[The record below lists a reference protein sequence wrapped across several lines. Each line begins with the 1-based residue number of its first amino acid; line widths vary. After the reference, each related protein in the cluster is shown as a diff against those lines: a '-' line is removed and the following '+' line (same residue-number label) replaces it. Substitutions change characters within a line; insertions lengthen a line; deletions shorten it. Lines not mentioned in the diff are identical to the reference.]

1 MVLYILIWLIVL
13 GFSIY
18 FFKKASGT
26 LSLTKLNLHSII
38 FYYSFLLSSFIG
50 SLLIVLEI
58 DESYIIAKLIFPEQ
72 SRIIGFIFVCIVMVL
87 FPLVMFLVSKLLG
100 FHAKKEFALYW
111 NKEIDHGFT
120 SRDKE
125 KEFFWVFLG
134 LTILSLGSIIYTF
147 AHIKEVP
154 IFALLNPSA
163 DLAVLRIE
171 AKSGFTGNVFIRNI
185 FAIALTPI
193 LSLIAYIY
201 KVKTKELKW
210 KILFF
215 SLFVGAVLINI
226 YDFQKSPV
234 IFYLAM
240 FLLVRMYIGKT
251 RLNPKLL
258 LVLVGA
264 VISYLLLMYSTLGV
278 KDSDQFLSYS
288 TGPIGRVILTQIA
301 PMFVYVDRYDEVY
314 PFLYEKGLP
323 ESILEIYGVDP
334 VRSARILM
342 EDLFPE
348 KVVEGTAGVLN
359 TLYVGEA
366 YATFGVAGVILGTI
380 YIAAMIQILY
390 IAFLRLPKHPVYI
403 SLFTFFIVNIP
414 RALVGGFSD
423 LLVNPIWILLT
434 MIVAGSY
441 LIISLR
447 DSWSRYTS
455 EVKGRE

>member
-1 MVLYILIWLIVL
+1 MFYVLIWLIVL

-38 FYYSFLLSSFIG
+38 FYYSFLVSSFIG

-72 SRIIGFIFVCIVMVL
+72 SRIIGFTFVCIVMVL
-87 FPLVMFLVSKLLG
+87 FPCVMFLVSKLLG
-100 FHAKKEFALYW
+100 FRANKEFDLYW
-111 NKEIDHGFT
+111 NKEIDHGF
-120 SRDKE
+120 SSKGKE

-134 LTILSLGSIIYTF
+134 LTFLSLGSIIYTF
-147 AHIKEVP
+147 AHIEEVP
-154 IFALLNPSA
+154 IFAALFNSST

-201 KVKTKELKW
+201 KVKTKDLKW
-210 KILFF
+210 SILFYL
-215 SLFVGAVLINI
+215 LFIGAILINI

-234 IFYLAM
+234 IFYFAM

-278 KDSDQFLSYS
+278 KGSDQFLSYS

-301 PMFVYVDRYDEVY
+301 PMYVYVDRYGDVY

-323 ESILEIYGVDP
+323 ESILEVYGIDP
-334 VRSARILM
+334 VRSARVLM

-390 IAFLRLPKHPVYI
+390 IIFLRLPKHPVYI

-434 MIVAGSY
+434 LIVAGSY

-447 DSWSRYTS
+447 DSWSRYTADA
-455 EVKGRE
+455 KGRE